1 MNKFKYF
8 FLIIICISFSFAPEK
23 NNLNSVQGQLEL
35 GKIVITKKSD
45 NCGTGKCYSFS
56 TSSNLVEQSK
66 AGVIKIDEPLGKVK
80 GTVVMYSGNLG
91 TYFFGDWSY
100 GADLIAEL
108 RSQGYRTIQVK
119 WDKGWFIGSKGKYEG
134 FKKLA
139 VHPATVTNYIYKT
152 FAEKEKPFVL
162 FGGSG
167 GAAQISYML
176 SSYGIDKIANVAIA
190 YGGFWMG
197 RLDIGCFD
205 KDSINDYMHYSDIAK
220 SNIDLSFGFDSLTK
234 GPCSLCNTDYTNLYK
249 TSSISFGGNYYYP
262 KTRVFLIFAGNDEVG
277 ALNQGLTYYREL
289 IAAKSPF
296 VEMRVLEG
304 VQHATLNDSL
314 GYTVLKNLLK
324 QQLK

>member
-1 MNKFKYF
+1 M
-8 FLIIICISFSFAPEK
+8 SFSFTPQK
-23 NNLNSVQGQLEL
+23 YNLNLEQEKL
-35 GKIVITKKSD
+35 DIGKIVITSKSD
-45 NCGTGKCYSFS
+45 TCGSGKCYSFS
-56 TSSNLVEQSK
+56 TSSNLIDEPK
-66 AGVIKIDEPLGKVK
+66 GGVIKIDEAIGKVK
-80 GTVVMYSGNLG
+80 GTVVIYTGGLGKTFFSSINGNKI
-91 TYFFGDWSY
+91 GDT
-100 GADLIAEL
+100 LIAEL
-108 RSQGYRTIQVK
+108 RSVGYRVIQVK
-119 WDKGWFIGSKGKYEG
+119 WDKGWYIGSKGKYEG

-139 VHPATVTNYIYKT
+139 VHPATVTEYIYKT
-152 FAEKEKPFVL
+152 FAEKGKPFVL

-205 KDSINDYMHYSDIAK
+205 KDSINDYMHYSAIAK
-220 SNIDLSFGFDSLTK
+220 TNIDLSFGFDSLTK

-262 KTRVFLIFAGNDEVG
+262 KTRVILIFAGNDKVG

-314 GYTVLKNLLK
+314 GYTVLRNLLK